1 MTEVEKADKLN
12 RLLADLQ
19 AALDGGAIA
28 VVEGPNDE
36 KALRALGID
45 GAVAQLSKRP
55 YSELAEKL
63 AGKCREVIILT
74 DFDAYGKKAAKGLRD
89 SFLNE
94 CVRVDLS
101 IRTRFKKLLGYTE
114 FEDVPSL
121 FENEINR

>member
-1 MTEVEKADKLN
+1 MTGVEKADKLN

-19 AALDGGAIA
+19 SALDSGAIA

-36 KALRALGID
+36 RALRTLGMK
-45 GAVAQLSKRP
+45 GRVEQLSRTP

-63 AGKCREVIILT
+63 AGKCQEVIILT

-94 CVRVDLS
+94 CVRPDLS
-101 IRTRFKKLLGYTE
+101 FRTRFKKLLGYTE